1 MGEIIIKP
9 RTLKSGK
16 VVYEYAFEIASVDGK
31 RKRKTKSGFRT
42 KREAK
47 EAGKLAQQTYENVGR
62 PIEPSEISVS
72 DFFDKWIENDC
83 KLSCKDV
90 TVKAYEKKIRL
101 YIKPSL
107 GEYKL
112 KSITREMLQS
122 FITKMFNDGFSKN
135 TISSIRGIITKAFDY
150 AVDNHYI
157 ITSPAIKLT
166 TPKNLQP
173 KQATRQKPHI
183 YIPEDKI
190 KKIFERFS
198 EGTTA
203 YIPLM
208 LAYHCGLRL
217 GEIYAVTWD
226 DIDFKNKTLAVNRQ
240 VQWYQEERDNEEI
253 KANNGTKESNG
264 GYWYFAEPKYKSYRI
279 IDLDEILLNALQKE
293 KQKQEKA
300 KEYYDEYY
308 IKYFCDVKLS
318 FTGKIPNYIIPPMN
332 KINNESTENEINFV
346 CRRENGSYISPRTT
360 QHVSSVIHKKL
371 NFPEYDTHSLRH
383 THATMLMEN
392 GVDMNYIQH
401 RLGHKDIS
409 VTMNIYTN
417 HITDKIKYNN
427 NNILNSIYNE
437 TES

>member
-31 RKRKTKSGFRT
+31 RKRKTKSGFKT
-42 KREAK
+42 KREAR
-47 EAGKLAQQTYENVGR
+47 EAGKLAQQAYENIGQ
-62 PIEPSEISVS
+62 PIEPSEMSVA
-72 DFFDKWIENDC
+72 DFFDQWIEKDIRI
-83 KLSCKDV
+83 SCKDV
-90 TVKAYEKKIRL
+90 TVKGYEKKIRL

-112 KSITREMLQS
+112 RSITKEMLQS
-122 FITKMFNDGFSKN
+122 FITKMFNEGFSRN
-135 TISSIRGIITKAFDY
+135 TISSIRGILSKAFDY
-150 AVDNHYI
+150 AVNNHYI
-157 ITSPAIKLT
+157 VTSPAIKLT

-173 KQATRQKPHI
+173 KQTTRQKVHV
-183 YIPEDKI
+183 YIPENRI
-190 KKIFERFS
+190 KEIFIRFP
-198 EGTTA
+198 EGTSA

-226 DIDFKNKTLAVNRQ
+226 DIDFQNKTLAVNRQ
-240 VQWYQEERDNEEI
+240 VQWHQEERTKEEI
-253 KANNGTKESNG
+253 KTNNGTKESNG
-264 GYWYFAEPKYKSYRI
+264 GYWYFSEPKYRSYRV

-300 KEYYDEYY
+300 KIYYDEYY
-308 IKYFCDVKLS
+308 VKYYCDNSLVY
-318 FTGKIPNYIIPPMN
+318 TGEIPNYIISP
-332 KINNESTENEINFV
+332 INRIKEKSTANEINFV
-346 CRRENGSYISPRTT
+346 CRREDGSFISPRTM
-360 QHVSSVIHKKL
+360 QHVSAIIHKQL

-392 GVDMNYIQH
+392 GVDMVYIQH

-417 HITDKIKYNN
+417 HITDKIKSNN
-427 NNILNSIYNE
+427 NNILNNIYK
-437 TES
+437 

>member
-1 MGEIIIKP
+1 MSEIIIKP

-31 RKRKTKSGFRT
+31 RKRKTKSGFKT
-42 KREAK
+42 KREAR
-47 EAGKLAQQTYENVGR
+47 EAGKLAQQAYENVGR
-62 PIEPSEISVS
+62 PIEPSEMSVA
-72 DFFDKWIENDC
+72 DFFDQWIENDC

-90 TVKAYEKKIRL
+90 TVKGYEKKIRL

-112 KSITREMLQS
+112 KTITKEMLQS
-122 FITKMFNDGFSKN
+122 FITKMFNEGFSKN
-135 TISSIRGIITKAFDY
+135 TISSIRGILTKAFDY
-150 AVDNHYI
+150 AVDNHYL

-190 KKIFERFS
+190 KEIFKRFP

-217 GEIYAVTWD
+217 GEIYAITWD
-226 DIDFKNKTLAVNRQ
+226 DIDFNDKTLAVNRQ
-240 VQWYQEERDNEEI
+240 VQWHQKERTTEEI
-253 KANNGTKESNG
+253 KAKNGTKDENS
-264 GYWYFAEPKYKSYRI
+264 GYWYFSEPKYKSYRV
-279 IDLDEILLNALQKE
+279 IDLDEALLSILQKE
-293 KQKQEKA
+293 KKKQEKA
-300 KEYYDEYY
+300 KIYYDKYY
-308 IKYFCDVKLS
+308 IKYYCVDRLNY
-318 FTGKIPNYIIPPMN
+318 TGNIPNYTTSPMN
-332 KINNESTENEINFV
+332 KIQNDSTNNEVNFV
-346 CRRENGSYISPRTT
+346 CRRDDGSFISPRTM
-360 QHVSSVIHKKL
+360 QHVSSVIHKQL

-392 GVDMNYIQH
+392 GVDMVYIQH
-401 RLGHKDIS
+401 RLGHKDVA

-417 HITDKIKYNN
+417 HMTDKIKYNN
-427 NNILNSIYNE
+427 NNLLNNIYKK
-437 TES
+437 SKS